1 MLVTIAT
8 AVLVLLSM
16 GLGAWMTLF
25 GSVLVCIAPNRASAM
40 ACVAVAII
48 GLALFVGTIAY
59 APAMFA

>member
-25 GSVLVCIAPNRASAM
+25 GSVLVCMVPNRASAM
-40 ACVAVAII
+40 ACLAVAII
-48 GLALFVGTIAY
+48 GLALFAGTIAC
-59 APAMFA
+59 APTMFA